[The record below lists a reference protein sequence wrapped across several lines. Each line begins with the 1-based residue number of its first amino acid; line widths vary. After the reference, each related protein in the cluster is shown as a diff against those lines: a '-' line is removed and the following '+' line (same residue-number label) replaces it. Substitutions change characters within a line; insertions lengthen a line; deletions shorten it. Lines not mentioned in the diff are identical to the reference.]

1 MQTKEE
7 IVEGFRRQEIQR
19 ATRRVLA
26 RRGLAGATMQAI
38 ADEAGLA
45 KGTLYLYF
53 ADRDTLLEHAADGAF
68 SELLARLEAIPAQGR
83 SAADT
88 LRALIA
94 AKVAF
99 FEENQDFLRA
109 YTALRG
115 SCEAEARQARGR
127 RPQYQRYLL
136 LLSSVLEAAMRR
148 GELKAMDPQR
158 VAVMVAEG
166 VSAVL
171 LRRLDEQP
179 PRPARDDVDW
189 IVELLL
195 HGLTEERRTT

>member
-1 MQTKEE
+1 MQQTKEE

-53 ADRDTLLEHAADGAF
+53 EDRDTLLEHAADGAF
-68 SELLARLEAIPAQGR
+68 SELLSRLEAIPGQGR
-83 SAADT
+83 PLAET

-109 YTALRG
+109 YIELST
-115 SCEAEARQARGR
+115 SCAPEDPKRR
-127 RPQYQRYLL
+127 RPQYQRYLQ
-136 LLSSVLEAAMRR
+136 VLGGVFEAAMRR
-148 GELKAMDPQR
+148 GEIKAMDPER
-158 VAVMVAEG
+158 VAVLVAEG
-166 VSAVL
+166 VSAIL
-171 LRRLDEQP
+171 RRRLDEHP
-179 PRPARDDVDW
+179 PRPAGDDVDW